1 MKAIQVR
8 VDEAFAGQ
16 VDASTLRQAAEATL
30 THQGISGS
38 VALTIWV
45 RDDEA
50 LRVWNR
56 RFRGV
61 DAPTD
66 VLSFPDGEEDP
77 ESGAVYL
84 GDVLISYPRA
94 LAQAEAG
101 GHAVNDEL
109 TLLVV
114 HGVLHLL
121 GHDHA
126 TPAEKERMWAAQREI
141 LQALGCP
148 LDPP

>member
-1 MKAIQVR
+1 MTLIQVW
-8 VDEAFAGQ
+8 VDEAFVGQ
-16 VDASTLRQAAEATL
+16 VDVPALRRAAAATL
-30 THQGISGS
+30 AHQGVGDA
-38 VALTIWV
+38 VALTVWV

-50 LRVWNR
+50 LREWNR

-77 ESGAVYL
+77 ESNVVYL
-84 GDVLISYPRA
+84 GDVLISYSRA

-101 GHAVNDEL
+101 GHAVADEL
-109 TLLVV
+109 ALLVV

>member
-16 VDASTLRQAAEATL
+16 VDASALRQAAEATL

-38 VALTIWV
+38 VALSIWV